1 MIQDISYVSVYAN
14 HNTQNKSDYEGKTNN
29 SQENRKEVSTMTVP
43 TGETTSFL
51 ATSSLEDIQNYLQ
64 ENNIEDENGIRA
76 KALFEIEEFA
86 YKIDPSIY
94 NKMVDSLLSEEMSSV
109 ASLRYSSFPSSDFL
123 EKDPMMF
130 NILIQTTLNIED
142 SAEALIFTINF
153 NKDYSAYRSEN
164 NISNKAFAVDER
176 YFDMDVDADAMTLI
190 GFILKKLEE
199 IEESMEK
206 GNNLNQDSLLRDF
219 QMLLGFFND
228 YAETGMAPKIN
239 ILA

>member
-1 MIQDISYVSVYAN
+1 MIQDISYGSFYAN
-14 HNTQNKSDYEGKTNN
+14 HNTQNKADYEGKTNN

-51 ATSSLEDIQNYLQ
+51 ASIAFEDIQNYLQ
-64 ENNIEDENGIRA
+64 ENNIEDEDGIRS
-76 KALFEIEEFA
+76 KALLSIQEFA

-94 NKMVDSLLSEEMSSV
+94 NKMVNSLLSEETSAG
-109 ASLRYSSFPSSDFL
+109 ASMRYSSFPSSDFL

-130 NILIQTTLNIED
+130 NALIQTTLNIED
-142 SAEALIFTINF
+142 TAEALMFTINF
-153 NKDYSAYRSEN
+153 NKDYSAYRSQN
-164 NISNKAFAVDER
+164 NISNKAFAIDER
-176 YFDMDVDADAMTLI
+176 YFDMDVDADAMTLQ

-199 IEESMEK
+199 IEESMK
-206 GNNLNQDSLLRDF
+206 QGNTLNEDSLLRDF
-219 QMLLGFFND
+219 KMLFGFFND